1 MKKKLE
7 AELISIAHR
16 VLQLKN
22 KSDVEILFQET
33 QKLYEKL
40 AVLRFVEN
48 QFGDT
53 KPTLD
58 QTDWEAF
65 FASAISAEAEIAP
78 KKSAKKSKT
87 PLDLKQ
93 ENPEI
98 IAAFVAESEKEEDT
112 DAFEKTEAAAQA
124 QHEEDTTESETEE
137 VVVQVETEEN
147 SEEEIQEAV
156 VSAAAAQ
163 ISFEDLLGADY
174 AEPEFVKTTLTEE
187 EVTEPVEEA
196 EPVQENEL
204 EPAET
209 HIDEAEESPLENPF
223 FTLDEEAEIV
233 FELPT
238 ATSEP
243 DEEEIKPLFSL
254 SSDDLKME
262 VKTDT
267 EVPVKGFVIGLNDR
281 VGFIHQLFDGSPEDY
296 NRVLSQL
303 MTYHTFEEAEEFIS
317 SMVKPDYNNWE
328 GKSEYEDRFLDV
340 VARKFQ

>member
-53 KPTLD
+53 KPTLG

-65 FASAISAEAEIAP
+65 FESALTAEEEVAP
-78 KKSAKKSKT
+78 KKAAKKSKT

-112 DAFEKTEAAAQA
+112 NAFEITEAAAQA
-124 QHEEDTTESETEE
+124 QHEEDSAET
-137 VVVQVETEEN
+137 QVEAEMPQEISFEAVTEVPSEI
-147 SEEEIQEAV
+147 SIEEEEPT
-156 VSAAAAQ
+156 AAPAQ
-163 ISFEDLLGADY
+163 ISFEDLLGANY
-174 AEPEFVKTTLTEE
+174 AEPEFVKPSATEAIEEEQHEIESTEE
-187 EVTEPVEEA
+187 AAEA
-196 EPVQENEL
+196 
-204 EPAET
+204 
-209 HIDEAEESPLENPF
+209 PLETPF
-223 FTLDEEAEIV
+223 FSLDEEPELV
-233 FELPT
+233 LELPST
-238 ATSEP
+238 EAE
-243 DEEEIKPLFSL
+243 DKKEEITPLFAL
-254 SSDDLKME
+254 TADEPKIAAE
-262 VKTDT
+262 T
-267 EVPVKGFVIGLNDR
+267 PAKGFVIGLNDR

-303 MTYHTFEEAEEFIS
+303 MTYHTFEEADAFIRD
-317 SMVKPDYNNWE
+317 MVKPDYNNWE
-328 GKSEYEDRFLDV
+328 GKSEYEERFMDV

>member
-53 KPTLD
+53 KPTLG

-65 FASAISAEAEIAP
+65 FESALTAEEEVVP
-78 KKSAKKSKT
+78 KKAAKKSKT

-112 DAFEKTEAAAQA
+112 NAFEITEAAAQA
-124 QHEEDTTESETEE
+124 QHEEDSAETLVEAEMPQEISFEAVTEVPSEI
-137 VVVQVETEEN
+137 
-147 SEEEIQEAV
+147 SIEEEEPT
-156 VSAAAAQ
+156 AAPAQ
-163 ISFEDLLGADY
+163 ISFEDLLGANY
-174 AEPEFVKTTLTEE
+174 AEPEFVKPTATEAIEE
-187 EVTEPVEEA
+187 EQ
-196 EPVQENEL
+196 VQ
-204 EPAET
+204 
-209 HIDEAEESPLENPF
+209 IES
-223 FTLDEEAEIV
+223 DEEAAEAPLETPFFSLDEAPELV
-233 FELPT
+233 LELPST
-238 ATSEP
+238 EAE
-243 DEEEIKPLFSL
+243 DEKEEITPLFAL
-254 SSDDLKME
+254 TADEPKIA
-262 VKTDT
+262 T
-267 EVPVKGFVIGLNDR
+267 EAPTKGFVIGLNDR

-303 MTYHTFEEAEEFIS
+303 MTYHTFEEADAFIRD
-317 SMVKPDYNNWE
+317 MVKPDYNNWE
-328 GKSEYEDRFLDV
+328 GKSEYEERFMDV